1 MIKKLL
7 VLFTVSILIALTVS
21 LSYSAESI
29 ETKEV
34 TETSEVKLTIDVTD
48 RYTDSS
54 PKDDNSKSEQG
65 KAVFIG
71 IMCLLLLIGIVIIAV
86 KSRDSE
92 PPASQTDSNETFNK

>member
-21 LSYSAESI
+21 LSYSAEST

-34 TETSEVKLTIDVTD
+34 TETSEIKLTIDVSD
-48 RYTDSS
+48 RYTDGFS
-54 PKDDNSKSEQG
+54 KEDNSKSDNG

>member
-1 MIKKLL
+1 MIKRLL
-7 VLFTVSILIALTVS
+7 IFFSVSILVALTVS
-21 LSYSAESI
+21 PSYAAEST

-48 RYTDSS
+48 RYTDSF

-92 PPASQTDSNETFNK
+92 PPAVQTDSNETFNK